1 MSILGNKALKEALK
15 RHFLCFEASFK
26 AFTDI
31 LFMMTIKSF
40 KLELSLGGHL
50 DKLQQIERQ
59 KYCKF
64 AKKFLFCT
72 V

>member
-40 KLELSLGGHL
+40 KLELSLGGH
-50 DKLQQIERQ
+50 
-59 KYCKF
+59 
-64 AKKFLFCT
+64 
-72 V
+72 